1 MGGVFARKIQLYFQ
15 ANRLKSAIRTII
27 LGSVVAV
34 FARWF
39 WHFWAGVLVWGM
51 YAPEGMSPYL
61 YSFVLNGTS
70 TVVSVVVCKSSSRLI
85 GKSSTAIICS

>member
-39 WHFWAGVLVWGM
+39 GILGGCIGLGHVCTRRNEPISLFLCSKR
-51 YAPEGMSPYL
+51 YKYRRQL
-61 YSFVLNGTS
+61 F
-70 TVVSVVVCKSSSRLI
+70 VCKSSSRLI